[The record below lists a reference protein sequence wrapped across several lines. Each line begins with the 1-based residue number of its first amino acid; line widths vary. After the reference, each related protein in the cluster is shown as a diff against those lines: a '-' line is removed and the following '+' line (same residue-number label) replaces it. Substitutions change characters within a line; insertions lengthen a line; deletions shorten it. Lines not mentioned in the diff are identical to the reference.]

1 MCGPQQ
7 IGIRLSGQFKK
18 ADSWTQTF
26 RILQGGAKESAFLTN
41 FRSLRLAGLEG
52 GGGLGLCL
60 GRSLHLKREE
70 GKPTKETEIAAREPE
85 SESVLQDKEGES
97 FRTSKWPKVSNVME
111 TSRMK
116 TEKSCEDGIQIFL
129 DLDLSFKTQLK
140 TFPPQGCISCS
151 TGQSPPN
158 FAVRNSIIAFH
169 LLH

>member
-1 MCGPQQ
+1 MQLLNGCLQGSESQETVSILQKKNEGSFLMCGPQQ

-26 RILQGGAKESAFLTN
+26 RILRGGAKESAFLTN
-41 FRSLRLAGLEG
+41 FQSLRLAGLEG

-85 SESVLQDKEGES
+85 SESMLQDKEGES
-97 FRTSKWPKVSNVME
+97 FRTSKWPKVSNVTE

-116 TEKSCEDGIQIFL
+116 TEKSCEDGIPIFL
-129 DLDLSFKTQLK
+129 DLDLSF
-140 TFPPQGCISCS
+140 
-151 TGQSPPN
+151 
-158 FAVRNSIIAFH
+158 
-169 LLH
+169 